1 VTERPSASVG
11 SLRPAVDGAY
21 LPESRN
27 EIASSV
33 LNLRRFIMK
42 QEPIDEHGANEA
54 LPTKAERNYGVL
66 TAGVIALVVVGTA
79 IYWIS

>member
-1 VTERPSASVG
+1 
-11 SLRPAVDGAY
+11 
-21 LPESRN
+21 
-27 EIASSV
+27 
-33 LNLRRFIMK
+33 MK